1 MAFFLGS
8 WLFSATRCAAVL
20 QRICNGFAGPGKGTA
35 AKSLAGASF
44 KSEKLLVVRGG

>member
-20 QRICNGFAGPGKGTA
+20 QRICNGFATILQRICNGPTGSGKI
-35 AKSLAGASF
+35 LF
-44 KSEKLLVVRGG
+44 LDLL